1 MGTVMNTASA
11 YAQYKQQSIVTLT
24 PGEIIVKL
32 YDEAIKRCNFSIKYL
47 EDKDY
52 EAANISLKKAQD
64 IVSYLKSSLDSSYDI
79 SHNLSQLY
87 DYAKAQLIEANIKKN
102 AQPIEEVIP
111 ILKEL
116 REAFDTAEKST
127 RKN

>member
-1 MGTVMNTASA
+1 MNTSA

-32 YDEAIKRCNFSIKYL
+32 YDEAIKRCNFSVKYL
-47 EDKDY
+47 EEKDF
-52 EAANISLKKAQD
+52 EAANVSLKKAQD

-79 SHNLSQLY
+79 SNNLSQLY
-87 DYAKAQLIEANIKKN
+87 DYSKSQLVAANIKKDP
-102 AQPIEEVIP
+102 QPVLEVIP

>member
-1 MGTVMNTASA
+1 MNTSA

-32 YDEAIKRCNFSIKYL
+32 YDEAIKRCNFSVKYL
-47 EDKDY
+47 EEKDF
-52 EAANISLKKAQD
+52 EAANVSLKKAQD

-79 SHNLSQLY
+79 SNNLSQLY
-87 DYAKAQLIEANIKKN
+87 DYSKSQLVAANIKKDP
-102 AQPIEEVIP
+102 QPVLEVIP
-111 ILKEL
+111 ILKDL

>member
-1 MGTVMNTASA
+1 MNTSA
-11 YAQYKQQSIVTLT
+11 YAQYKQQSIITLT

-32 YDEAIKRCNFSIKYL
+32 YDEAIKRCNFSVKYL
-47 EDKDY
+47 EEKDY
-52 EAANISLKKAQD
+52 AAANLSLKKAQD

-79 SHNLSQLY
+79 SSNLSQLY
-87 DYAKAQLIEANIKKN
+87 DYAKSQLVAANIKKDP
-102 AQPIEEVIP
+102 QPVLEVIP

>member
-1 MGTVMNTASA
+1 MNTSA

-32 YDEAIKRCNFSIKYL
+32 YDEAIKRCNFSVKYL
-47 EDKDY
+47 EEKDY
-52 EAANISLKKAQD
+52 EAANVSLKKAQD
-64 IVSYLKSSLDSSYDI
+64 IVSYLESSLDSSYDI
-79 SHNLSQLY
+79 SNNLSQLY
-87 DYAKAQLIEANIKKN
+87 EYSKSQLVAANIKKDP
-102 AQPIEEVIP
+102 QPVLEVIP

>member
-1 MGTVMNTASA
+1 MNAASA

-47 EDKDY
+47 EEKDY
-52 EAANISLKKAQD
+52 AAANISLKKAQD
-64 IVSYLKSSLDSSYDI
+64 IVAYLKSSLDGRYDI
-79 SHNLSQLY
+79 SGNLSQLY
-87 DYAKAQLIEANIKKN
+87 DYAKDQLVKANLKKDV
-102 AQPIEEVIP
+102 QPVNDVLP

-116 REAFDTAEKST
+116 REAFDEAEKST

>member
-1 MGTVMNTASA
+1 MNTSA

-32 YDEAIKRCNFSIKYL
+32 YDEAIKRCNFSVKYL
-47 EDKDY
+47 EEKDF
-52 EAANISLKKAQD
+52 EAANVSLKKAQD
-64 IVSYLKSSLDSSYDI
+64 IVSYLKSSLDSSYDV
-79 SHNLSQLY
+79 SNNLSQLY
-87 DYAKAQLIEANIKKN
+87 DYSKSQLVAANIKKDP
-102 AQPIEEVIP
+102 QPVLEVIP
-111 ILKEL
+111 ILKDL